1 MGENVKGGKGEGE
14 ERPLKD
20 KLYISS
26 KQNYF

>member
-1 MGENVKGGKGEGE
+1 MGENGGGQGEGE

-20 KLYISS
+20 ELYISS